1 MDPELLKR
9 IESDSTT
16 ERTKRRQYPST
27 TYREGDQK
35 MLQFRLSST
44 LLTAGILALTLF
56 ASAAVNPSA
65 AVAKGKDVTFQ
76 NQARHTQQLLVSY
89 GADAKCG
96 EMPKQES
103 VKLEVGESKVVES
116 GESNV
121 CWCSGSGKVEV
132 TSCGEWKLARAG
144 KRIRLTF

>member
-1 MDPELLKR
+1 M
-9 IESDSTT
+9 SN
-16 ERTKRRQYPST
+16 
-27 TYREGDQK
+27 
-35 MLQFRLSST
+35 FRFSST
-44 LLTAGILALTLF
+44 VVATLLLTLALF

-96 EMPKQES
+96 EMPTQES
-103 VKLEVGESKVVES
+103 VKLEVKETKVIES
-116 GESNV
+116 GESDV

-132 TSCGEWKLARAG
+132 TSCGDWKLARAG
-144 KRIRLTF
+144 KRVRLTF